1 MRGLPGGELSDAAH
15 RAAAGSPSDSGGGGG
30 GTATAG
36 CTSAGD
42 ERDTELG
49 IAGNGEWLI
58 TGEYP
63 IGEGCC

>member
-1 MRGLPGGELSDAAH
+1 MRALSDGALSDAAH
-15 RAAAGSPSDSGGGGG
+15 RAAVGSPSDSG

-42 ERDTELG
+42 ARDTEPG

-58 TGEYP
+58 TGELP
-63 IGEGCC
+63 IGECCC